1 MGKYHV
7 LSGKVMSADLQPTQ
21 HPATVQGA
29 KVAITK
35 GAKVKFADAE
45 VTQADVEASNGV
57 VHVIDKV
64 VLPPTVVDIAK
75 GSADHTVLV
84 EALVKANLVNT
95 LDGTGPF
102 TVFAPTD
109 QAFTNALTA
118 LGLTKTQ
125 LLDKADLA
133 DILKYHVLSGKVM
146 SADLQPTQNP
156 ATVQG
161 AKVTITKDG
170 STVKFAEAT
179 VNPADIVAS
188 NGVVHVIDKVVLPPA
203 VDGSTTTTTSKVS
216 TKNKQ
221 VGGSLQMT
229 VNSAMLND
237 NAAVAKLKNTVAEVI
252 STKANVAP
260 ESVNVEIPS
269 RRLQSG
275 SGGTVSVKLTY
286 TIDVPTGV
294 DASVVTSA
302 VKAIQPQ
309 TLTTT
314 VNKALADANISYEIT
329 VDSITAAE
337 IIPDVTTTS
346 NEVID
351 SSISMHGRSRFAVV
365 LVTAAM
371 FWGAS

>member
-1 MGKYHV
+1 M
-7 LSGKVMSADLQPTQ
+7 
-21 HPATVQGA
+21 
-29 KVAITK
+29 
-35 GAKVKFADAE
+35 
-45 VTQADVEASNGV
+45 GV
-57 VHVIDKV
+57 VDVAQS
-64 VLPPTVVDIAK
+64 T
-75 GSADHTVLV
+75 GTHTVLV
-84 EALVKANLVNT
+84 EALTKAKLVDT
-95 LDGTGPF
+95 LSGTGPF

-146 SADLQPTQNP
+146 SADLQQTQDP

-188 NGVVHVIDKVVLPPA
+188 NGVVRVIDKVVLPPA

-329 VDSITAAE
+329 VDSITAAK
-337 IIPDVTTTS
+337 S
-346 NEVID
+346 
-351 SSISMHGRSRFAVV
+351 
-365 LVTAAM
+365 
-371 FWGAS
+371 

>member
-1 MGKYHV
+1 M
-7 LSGKVMSADLQPTQ
+7 
-21 HPATVQGA
+21 
-29 KVAITK
+29 
-35 GAKVKFADAE
+35 
-45 VTQADVEASNGV
+45 GV
-57 VHVIDKV
+57 VDVAQC
-64 VLPPTVVDIAK
+64 T
-75 GSADHTVLV
+75 GTHTVLV
-84 EALVKANLVNT
+84 EALTKAKLVDT
-95 LDGTGPF
+95 LSGTGPF

-146 SADLQPTQNP
+146 SADLQQTQDP

-161 AKVTITKDG
+161 AKVTITKLPTVAKV
-170 STVKFAEAT
+170 TVKFAEAT

-237 NAAVAKLKNTVAEVI
+237 NAAVTKLKNTVAEVI

-329 VDSITAAE
+329 VASITAAE

>member
-1 MGKYHV
+1 V
-7 LSGKVMSADLQPTQ
+7 DTLS
-21 HPATVQGA
+21 
-29 KVAITK
+29 
-35 GAKVKFADAE
+35 
-45 VTQADVEASNGV
+45 
-57 VHVIDKV
+57 
-64 VLPPTVVDIAK
+64 
-75 GSADHTVLV
+75 
-84 EALVKANLVNT
+84 
-95 LDGTGPF
+95 GTGPF

-146 SADLQPTQNP
+146 SADLQQTQDP

-188 NGVVHVIDKVVLPPA
+188 NGVVHVIDKVILPPA

-216 TKNKQ
+216 TKKKQ
-221 VGGSLQMT
+221 VGGNLQMT

-237 NAAVAKLKNTVAEVI
+237 NAAVTKLKNTVAEVI
-252 STKANVAP
+252 STKANVP
-260 ESVNVEIPS
+260 LE
-269 RRLQSG
+269 
-275 SGGTVSVKLTY
+275 TVTVVIEAMMAKY
-286 TIDVPTGV
+286 TIDVPTGS
-294 DASVVTSA
+294 DASAVISA
-302 VKAIQPQ
+302 VKAMNLQ

-314 VNKALADANISYEIT
+314 VNKALKDANISYEIT
-329 VDSITAAE
+329 IDSITSSE
-337 IIPDVTTTS
+337 ITGDVTTTS

-351 SSISMHGRSRFAVV
+351 SSISMHGRTRLAVV
-365 LVTAAM
+365 FLTAVM
-371 FWGAS
+371 SWVAS

>member
-1 MGKYHV
+1 MG
-7 LSGKVMSADLQPTQ
+7 
-21 HPATVQGA
+21 
-29 KVAITK
+29 
-35 GAKVKFADAE
+35 
-45 VTQADVEASNGV
+45 
-57 VHVIDKV
+57 
-64 VLPPTVVDIAK
+64 VVDIAK

-146 SADLQPTQNP
+146 SADLQQTQDP

-337 IIPDVTTTS
+337 IIPDVTTTTSS

-351 SSISMHGRSRFAVV
+351 SSISMHGRSRLVVFLTAV
-365 LVTAAM
+365 M
-371 FWGAS
+371 S

>member
-1 MGKYHV
+1 MGFAPTDQAFTNALTALGLTKTQLLDKADLADTLKYHE
-7 LSGKVMSADLQPTQ
+7 LRGKVMSADLQPTQ

-57 VHVIDKV
+57 VHIIDKV

-84 EALVKANLVNT
+84 EAIVKANLQDT
-95 LDGTGPF
+95 LSGTGPF

-109 QAFTNALTA
+109 QAFTDALAA
-118 LGLTKTQ
+118 LGLTKQQ
-125 LLDKADLA
+125 LLDKPDLA
-133 DILKYHVLSGKVM
+133 EILKYHVLSGKVM

-179 VNPADIVAS
+179 VKMTVVAS
-188 NGVVHVIDKVVLPPA
+188 NGVVHVIDKVVLPP
-203 VDGSTTTTTSKVS
+203 STTTTTSKVS
-216 TKNKQ
+216 T
-221 VGGSLQMT
+221 S
-229 VNSAMLND
+229 
-237 NAAVAKLKNTVAEVI
+237 E
-252 STKANVAP
+252 
-260 ESVNVEIPS
+260 E
-269 RRLQSG
+269 
-275 SGGTVSVKLTY
+275 
-286 TIDVPTGV
+286 
-294 DASVVTSA
+294 
-302 VKAIQPQ
+302 
-309 TLTTT
+309 
-314 VNKALADANISYEIT
+314 
-329 VDSITAAE
+329 
-337 IIPDVTTTS
+337 
-346 NEVID
+346 ID

-371 FWGAS
+371 S

>member
-1 MGKYHV
+1 MG
-7 LSGKVMSADLQPTQ
+7 GEGEGEG
-21 HPATVQGA
+21 QG
-29 KVAITK
+29 
-35 GAKVKFADAE
+35 
-45 VTQADVEASNGV
+45 
-57 VHVIDKV
+57 
-64 VLPPTVVDIAK
+64 
-75 GSADHTVLV
+75 
-84 EALVKANLVNT
+84 
-95 LDGTGPF
+95 
-102 TVFAPTD
+102 
-109 QAFTNALTA
+109 
-118 LGLTKTQ
+118 
-125 LLDKADLA
+125 
-133 DILKYHVLSGKVM
+133 
-146 SADLQPTQNP
+146 
-156 ATVQG
+156 QG
-161 AKVTITKDG
+161 G
-170 STVKFAEAT
+170 
-179 VNPADIVAS
+179 
-188 NGVVHVIDKVVLPPA
+188 

-216 TKNKQ
+216 TKEKQ

-229 VNSAMLND
+229 VKSSMLND
-237 NAAVAKLKNTVAEVI
+237 GAAVTKLKNTVGQVI
-252 STKANVAP
+252 STKANVP
-260 ESVNVEIPS
+260 EESVNVDGPLTIQN

-286 TIDVPTGV
+286 TIDVPTDV

-365 LVTAAM
+365 LVTAVM